1 MKDSSMEEIE
11 NVGTDHLKNKIE
23 GLEYENNQLKEMV
36 QTQMAAMAQR
46 NSEIESL
53 VNLVKG
59 ILVGDGADSKGED
72 KMTAIRGEGC
82 ADRLKEGDSSPK
94 CDAGLELLRD
104 LIFEMSHEMA
114 GLRMH
119 RPQVNELFGLA
130 NARAHQIEEQVEQ
143 IIELKGEVSR
153 RENWLATANEKL
165 VVLERE
171 LVNEQ
176 KKTELLEMWARK
188 KDNKIESLTCEVQR
202 LVNGK
207 TQISEEVKHLR
218 EELAA
223 ANVKIDRLQEDNCQ
237 KEKRILEVERRL
249 EDLANK
255 FEERSAKL
263 KMEGQEER
271 LREERHSGTELC
283 REIEAY
289 KQQMIAELEHSKRR
303 TKEASKEKLETSATL
318 RQSSFGKEIVIELGR
333 LKEQLCFRKESKTPR
348 LGGHVEMLA
357 TEDPKQLRS
366 SGETDKAI
374 DITECFHDKDL
385 QEVLGSKDR
394 GMQSLSEVIDHLL
407 ILQRTEENDDAAA
420 VVKMVAKLR
429 KQKKI
434 LGFSKEDMA
443 NKAHIDVHI
452 HVLNRARGKDV
463 QTQLDKILEC
473 MCQRMCQS
481 QPATEDV
488 SILQNT
494 ILPAPTQEEKD
505 RSDAAKMV
513 ADLRNQK
520 RLLGFMREDMA
531 MKGHLDT
538 HIHVLNRARGKDIH
552 TTMNNILECMCQS
565 KLAAEGDNILESN
578 ILSAA
583 PQEEEV
589 LFDPKYSTDELIST
603 QEEVLTT
610 KQETLSIPKEVL
622 GTSKTIISS
631 EDFIF
636 ISEDLCLTPQAASI
650 VPEDLCLTPQA
661 ASIVPED
668 LCLTPQAAPIVP
680 DDLCLTPQAAP
691 IVQKELFITKQR
703 DAFHVEGAAIS
714 GDEQALHND
723 REALNMERL
732 AQIREKEAF
741 ASEREAFYREKE
753 IFDEGKDAFQREM
766 ATFYREKEE
775 FHMKN
780 EAVDREKEE
789 FHMKKEAVDRE
800 KEEFHME
807 KEALEREKQALDTEK
822 EKFHMEKEVLDRKRE
837 VLDREKE
844 ALDREKEEFD
854 KENKEREHQ
863 LQDFNMEKETSDRE
877 KEEFHEEKEA
887 LDREKEEFHVEKEA
901 LDREKEEFH
910 VEKESIR

>member
-1 MKDSSMEEIE
+1 MKESSTEEIE
-11 NVGTDHLKNKIE
+11 NIGTDHLKDKIE
-23 GLEYENNQLKEMV
+23 GLEFENNQLKEMV
-36 QTQMAAMAQR
+36 QTQMEVMAQR

-59 ILVGDGADSKGED
+59 IIAGDGADSNGED
-72 KMTAIRGEGC
+72 KMAAIREEGC

-104 LIFEMSHEMA
+104 LILEMSHEMV

-119 RPQVNELFGLA
+119 RLQINELFGLA

-143 IIELKGEVSR
+143 IIELNKEVSR
-153 RENWLATANEKL
+153 RENRLATANEKL

-171 LVNEQ
+171 LLNEQ

-188 KDNKIESLTCEVQR
+188 KDNKIESLTCEVQK

-218 EELAA
+218 EDLAA

-255 FEERSAKL
+255 FEERNAKL

-283 REIEAY
+283 KEIEAY

-318 RQSSFGKEIVIELGR
+318 RQSSFGKELVIELGR
-333 LKEQLCFRKESKTPR
+333 LKEQLCIRKESKTPR

-357 TEDPKQLRS
+357 TEDPRQMTS
-366 SGETDKAI
+366 SGETDRVM
-374 DITECFHDKDL
+374 DITECLPDKDL
-385 QEVLGSKDR
+385 QEVVGSKDR
-394 GMQSLSEVIDHLL
+394 DMQSLSEVIDHLL
-407 ILQRTEENDDAAA
+407 KLQRTEKNDDAAA
-420 VVKMVAKLR
+420 LVEM
-429 KQKKI
+429 
-434 LGFSKEDMA
+434 S
-443 NKAHIDVHI
+443 
-452 HVLNRARGKDV
+452 RGKDV

-488 SILQNT
+488 IILQNT
-494 ILPAPTQEEKD
+494 ILPAP
-505 RSDAAKMV
+505 
-513 ADLRNQK
+513 
-520 RLLGFMREDMA
+520 
-531 MKGHLDT
+531 
-538 HIHVLNRARGKDIH
+538 I
-552 TTMNNILECMCQS
+552 
-565 KLAAEGDNILESN
+565 
-578 ILSAA
+578 
-583 PQEEEV
+583 QEEEV
-589 LFDPKYSTDELIST
+589 LLDPKYSTDELIST
-603 QEEVLTT
+603 HEEVLAT
-610 KQETLSIPKEVL
+610 KQETSSIPKEVL
-622 GTSKTIISS
+622 GTSKTEDFISIPENITSEGLALTEEDIMSNSKPVPGEPFIVLEDLGSTAQATPVHPEEPCLTPQTTQEEDELISTQEEVLATKQETSSIPKEILGTSKTIISS
-631 EDFIF
+631 ED
-636 ISEDLCLTPQAASI
+636 
-650 VPEDLCLTPQA
+650 
-661 ASIVPED
+661 
-668 LCLTPQAAPIVP
+668 
-680 DDLCLTPQAAP
+680 CLTPQAAP

-741 ASEREAFYREKE
+741 AAEREAFYREKE

-766 ATFYREKEE
+766 ATFYKEKEE
-775 FHMKN
+775 FHM
-780 EAVDREKEE
+780 EKEV
-789 FHMKKEAVDRE
+789 VDRE

-807 KEALEREKQALDTEK
+807 KEAVDRRK
-822 EKFHMEKEVLDRKRE
+822 EA
-837 VLDREKE
+837 LDREKE
-844 ALDREKEEFD
+844 ALEREKEEFD

-863 LQDFNMEKETSDRE
+863 LQNFNMEKETSDRE
-877 KEEFHEEKEA
+877 REEYHMEKEA
-887 LDREKEEFHVEKEA
+887 LDKEKEEFDRVLEEFDRENKEREHQLQDFKMEKEEFHMKKEA
-901 LDREKEEFH
+901 LYKEKEEFH
-910 VEKESIR
+910 MEREALRKKRKNFI

>member
-11 NVGTDHLKNKIE
+11 NVGTDHLKDKIE

-53 VNLVKG
+53 VNLVKE
-59 ILVGDGADSKGED
+59 ILVGDGADSKGKD
-72 KMTAIRGEGC
+72 KMAAIRGEGC
-82 ADRLKEGDSSPK
+82 AERLKEGGSSPK
-94 CDAGLELLRD
+94 CDAGLGLLRD
-104 LIFEMSHEMA
+104 LIFEMSHELA

-119 RPQVNELFGLA
+119 KLQVNELFGLA

-143 IIELKGEVSR
+143 IIELNGEVSR

-176 KKTELLEMWARK
+176 KKTE
-188 KDNKIESLTCEVQR
+188 
-202 LVNGK
+202 
-207 TQISEEVKHLR
+207 EVKHLR

-223 ANVKIDRLQEDNCQ
+223 ANFKIDRLQEDNCQ

-263 KMEGQEER
+263 EMEGQEER
-271 LREERHSGTELC
+271 LREERHSGTDLC
-283 REIEAY
+283 KEIEAY
-289 KQQMIAELEHSKRR
+289 KQQIIAELEHSKRR
-303 TKEASKEKLETSATL
+303 TKEASKEKLETSASL
-318 RQSSFGKEIVIELGR
+318 CQSSFGKEIVIELGR

-357 TEDPKQLRS
+357 TEDPRQLRS
-366 SGETDKAI
+366 SGETDKAT

-385 QEVLGSKDR
+385 QEVQGSKDR

-407 ILQRTEENDDAAA
+407 KLQRTEENDDAAA

-494 ILPAPTQEEKD
+494 IVPAPIQEEKD

-520 RLLGFMREDMA
+520 RLLGCMREDMA
-531 MKGHLDT
+531 MKAHLDT

-565 KLAAEGDNILESN
+565 KLAAEDDNILECN

-589 LFDPKYSTDELIST
+589 LLDSTH
-603 QEEVLTT
+603 EEVLTT
-610 KQETLSIPKEVL
+610 KQETSSIPKEVL

-668 LCLTPQAAPIVP
+668 LCLTPQAASIVP
-680 DDLCLTPQAAP
+680 EDLCLTPQAASIVP
-691 IVQKELFITKQR
+691 ELPLLSLAQAAHVQKTSVSLPPQLFQKTSVSLPRPPQLFQKTSVSLPRLPQLFKKSYSLRNKGMPSMSREQPSVGMNKNSIMIGRPLIWR
-703 DAFHVEGAAIS
+703 DWLKLGRKKPLL
-714 GDEQALHND
+714 QK
-723 REALNMERL
+723 
-732 AQIREKEAF
+732 EKP
-741 ASEREAFYREKE
+741 S
-753 IFDEGKDAFQREM
+753 
-766 ATFYREKEE
+766 
-775 FHMKN
+775 
-780 EAVDREKEE
+780 
-789 FHMKKEAVDRE
+789 
-800 KEEFHME
+800 
-807 KEALEREKQALDTEK
+807 TEK
-822 EKFHMEKEVLDRKRE
+822 KKYLMRARMPS
-837 VLDREKE
+837 
-844 ALDREKEEFD
+844 
-854 KENKEREHQ
+854 KERWQ
-863 LQDFNMEKETSDRE
+863 L
-877 KEEFHEEKEA
+877 
-887 LDREKEEFHVEKEA
+887 
-901 LDREKEEFH
+901 
-910 VEKESIR
+910 SIGKRKNFI